1 MDLFKSIR
9 PLYLSIT
16 SGSSIKELKKMR
28 HELSEEITE
37 LVNHYGPQLF
47 PNDFNLLDLQKSL
60 NINGDVVYA
69 DSDEEEDMKTE
80 ELRNRR
86 IARRKAEKKKKQTQ
100 ENEDTQELQSSD
112 MKHSSSMS
120 DGISL
125 LNSDNSLTNLP
136 MFSDYVLHKNAK
148 NPDLQLDPQS
158 HYGSRVNSN
167 LNSGANSSVSIYDD
181 YRFASQSEHGGT
193 ASPVRYSRLPHLPET
208 SSSDHMELNFASKP
222 EGQKMRLRDRIKTK
236 LRENRKEN

>member
-1 MDLFKSIR
+1 M
-9 PLYLSIT
+9 
-16 SGSSIKELKKMR
+16 
-28 HELSEEITE
+28 
-37 LVNHYGPQLF
+37 
-47 PNDFNLLDLQKSL
+47 LDLQKSL

-136 MFSDYVLHKNAK
+136 MFSDYVLHKMPRILIYNWIH
-148 NPDLQLDPQS
+148 NPIMVQ
-158 HYGSRVNSN
+158 
-167 LNSGANSSVSIYDD
+167 
-181 YRFASQSEHGGT
+181 E
-193 ASPVRYSRLPHLPET
+193 
-208 SSSDHMELNFASKP
+208 
-222 EGQKMRLRDRIKTK
+222 
-236 LRENRKEN
+236 